1 MEYLPQA
8 VLDVIVGRFS
18 PVGLLP
24 IQMPADMKTVEEQ
37 QEDVAFDMICYR
49 DSEGHVYDFGFGMN
63 FDGVISDERT
73 RKYVK

>member
-1 MEYLPQA
+1 
-8 VLDVIVGRFS
+8 
-18 PVGLLP
+18 
-24 IQMPADMKTVEEQ
+24 MPADMKTVEEQ